1 MPIVERIKGIIL
13 KPKEEWDVIAGET
26 TSTADLLKNYALPL
40 AAIGAVA
47 GFIGSSIIGVSLGP
61 LGTFRVPMVTGL
73 VGGVVGL
80 GIALASVFILGLI
93 VDALAPK
100 FGGEKNSA
108 QALKVAVYSYTPM
121 WVAAVLNV
129 LPVFRALAVLGGLA
143 GAVWGI
149 YVLYLGLPR
158 LMKCPQDK
166 AVVYT
171 VVVVLCGFGIS
182 LVAGLIV
189 GAIVGAG
196 AMATG
201 GLPSRM

>member
-1 MPIVERIKGIIL
+1 MPIVQRIKGIIL

-26 TSTADLLKNYALPL
+26 TSTADLLKSYALPL
-40 AAIGAVA
+40 AAVGAVA
-47 GFIGSSIIGVSLGP
+47 GFIGSSIIGVSVP
-61 LGTFRVPMVTGL
+61 FIGTWRAPMVTGL
-73 VGGVVGL
+73 VGAAVGL
-80 GIALASVFILGLI
+80 AISIASVFILGLI

-108 QALKVAVYSYTPM
+108 QALKVAVYSFTPG
-121 WVAAVLNV
+121 WVAAALRVIPSLGI
-129 LPVFRALAVLGGLA
+129 LAALAGLY
-143 GAVWGI
+143 GI

-166 AVVYT
+166 AVTYT
-171 VVVVLCGFGIS
+171 LVIVACGIGIGI
-182 LVAGLIV
+182 VAGVIS

-201 GLPSRM
+201 GLPTRM